1 MTNKI
6 SRGIKRFFSAMMVA
20 VLATCAPAASATAM
34 AEDTAAA
41 ETSYSTQMRGLTA
54 FQIVNDMGAGWNLG
68 NALESENYETY
79 WGNPAT
85 TKDMIDDIAQR
96 GFKTLRVPVRWD
108 DHYTNASAY
117 TIDSSYMDR
126 VEEVV
131 NYGLDNDM
139 YVILNVHHN
148 DLQHN
153 VPNTDVISAELTAIW
168 GQIGKRFKD
177 YGDKLIFEVNN
188 EPRCQEDWTG
198 TAAYY
203 ESVNLCNEAARAA
216 IRATGGNNADR
227 LVMLPTYCASGD
239 YAKAAAWT
247 KNADDDMIA
256 VSIHAY
262 LPFDFAFEGKGHT
275 DWRDSDLTELASFFG
290 RMESLFLSKGV
301 PVVIGEFGAC
311 NKNNTSDREKYAAV
325 YGELARQFAQQD
337 IPCVWWDNN
346 CFSTGS
352 ENFGIYDR
360 SQRSFT
366 YGGIADALIGAYDGN
381 PALEEYTTGE
391 DLLSSGGSCNT
402 WGQAVQLDA
411 GTIVTLSAED
421 TIYCNYTSAAAPE
434 FILQSDSNSAKGW
447 VKIDPDSCADG
458 VAQWKYSTL
467 LSKFGGDLSD
477 LSRGFIGA
485 TNSFL
490 TVTKVYIPRTSAHTH
505 SYTGTENI
513 TIPATASTKG
523 RKTIGCSVSGC
534 TAYKIEVFEK
544 DGEVKPTNVKATPG
558 DGKVTLTWD
567 AVTGATQYRVCRN
580 VGNGWVNYKDVTT
593 TSLVDTFVTNGTKYY
608 YVVYAY
614 VGGTWSDA
622 SSIVSATPPFA
633 ASVAGHSLLL
643 GDSIGVKFYMELS
656 DNLVSDESAE
666 MTFTVNGKESVIPV
680 SEAQETTLN
689 EKKVYAFTC
698 YVAAAEMT
706 DVISAQVSM
715 GETRGEVFTY
725 SVQDYAKIILADTEG
740 ENAKHIPLVKAMLN
754 YGAAAQEYFD
764 HNTETLAN
772 SVLDEGDTETAAVT
786 LSELETY
793 KCTCSDNDADLDFNG
808 YLISLNSCITAKLY
822 FSDTFT
828 LKDVTVLSGG
838 QEVASSRL
846 TIGTDSNGTYLAISE
861 INVGDFDR
869 GFNITVGGI
878 TIENFSVY
886 SYLLQCLK
894 NNLTEL
900 TDLVNTLYAYNE
912 AVEEIA

>member
-6 SRGIKRFFSAMMVA
+6 SRRIKRFICAMTAA
-20 VLATCAPAASATAM
+20 VMAACAPAVSSAAM

-41 ETSYSTQMRGLTA
+41 ELSYSSQMRGLTA

-68 NALESENYETY
+68 NSLESENYETY
-79 WGNPAT
+79 WGNPVT
-85 TKDMIDDIAQR
+85 TKEMIDDIARR
-96 GFKTLRVPVRWD
+96 GFSTLRVPVRWD
-108 DHYTNASAY
+108 DHYTNDSAY

-153 VPNTDVISAELTAIW
+153 VPNTDVISAELAAIW

-188 EPRCQEDWTG
+188 EPRCEEDWTG
-198 TAAYY
+198 NASYY
-203 ESVNLCNEAARAA
+203 ESVNQCNEAARAA
-216 IRATGGNNADR
+216 IRATGGNNSDR

-262 LPFDFAFEGKGHT
+262 LPFDFAFEGTGHT
-275 DWRDSDLTELASFFG
+275 DWRDSDYTELASFFD
-290 RMESLFLSKGV
+290 RMQTLFLSKGV

-311 NKNNTSDREKYAAV
+311 NKNNTTDREKYAAI

-346 CFSTGS
+346 CYKTGA
-352 ENFGIYDR
+352 ENFGIYNR
-360 SQRSFT
+360 SQRNFT
-366 YGGIADALIGAYDGN
+366 YGGIADALIGAYNGN
-381 PALEEYTTGE
+381 PVCEEYTTGE
-391 DLLSSGGSCNT
+391 ELLSAGGRCDT

-411 GTIVTLSAED
+411 GTIVSLGADD
-421 TIYCNYTSAAAPE
+421 TIYCNYTSADSPE
-434 FILQSDSNSAKGW
+434 FILQSESNNAKGW
-447 VKIDPDSCADG
+447 VKIEPDSCADG

-467 LSKFGGDLSD
+467 LSKFGGDFSD
-477 LSRGFIGA
+477 LSRGYIGA
-485 TNSFL
+485 KTSSL

-505 SYTGTENI
+505 SYNGAENI

-523 RKTIGCSVSGC
+523 RKAIGCSVSGC
-534 TAYKIEVFEK
+534 TACKIEVFEAA
-544 DGEVKPTNVKATPG
+544 P
-558 DGKVTLTWD
+558 L
-567 AVTGATQYRVCRN
+567 
-580 VGNGWVNYKDVTT
+580 
-593 TSLVDTFVTNGTKYY
+593 
-608 YVVYAY
+608 
-614 VGGTWSDA
+614 
-622 SSIVSATPPFA
+622 FA

-643 GDSIGVKFYMELS
+643 GDSIAVKFYMELS
-656 DNLVSDESAE
+656 DNLVSDESAK
-666 MTFTVNGKESVIPV
+666 MTFTVNGKKSVIPV
-680 SEAQETTLN
+680 SQAQETTLN

-706 DVISAQVSM
+706 DVISAQVSV
-715 GETRGEVFTY
+715 GEIGGEVFTY
-725 SVQDYAKIILADTEG
+725 SVQDYAKVILADTEG
-740 ENAKHIPLVKAMLN
+740 ENAKYIPLVKAMLN
-754 YGAAAQEYFD
+754 YGAAAQKYFH

-772 SVLDEGDTETAAVT
+772 SVLDDGDTETAAVT
-786 LSELETY
+786 LSELEPY
-793 KCTCSDNDADLDFNG
+793 KFTCSDNDADLDFNG
-808 YLISLNSCITAKLY
+808 YLISLNSRITAKLY

-838 QEVASSRL
+838 QKVASSRL
-846 TIGTDSNGTYLAISE
+846 TIGTDRNGTYLAISG
-861 INVGDFDR
+861 INAGDFDSS
-869 GFNITVGGI
+869 FNITVGGI
-878 TIENFSVY
+878 TIENFSCY
-886 SYLLQCLK
+886 SYLFQCRK
-894 NNLTEL
+894 HNLTEL
-900 TDLVNTLYAYNE
+900 TDLVNTLYRYNE